1 MVSRRREAHSD
12 LFTLRV
18 WPEEV
23 DDGQIEWRGKVQ
35 HVTSGDV
42 FYFREWEAM
51 LAFLLG
57 ILDSS
62 ELRGSKRR
70 ENRNEPTT

>member
-1 MVSRRREAHSD
+1 
-12 LFTLRV
+12 V

-42 FYFREWEAM
+42 LYFRDWEAM
-51 LAFLLG
+51 MAFLLG

-62 ELRGSKRR
+62 RSDRKQQKGEQR
-70 ENRNEPTT
+70 